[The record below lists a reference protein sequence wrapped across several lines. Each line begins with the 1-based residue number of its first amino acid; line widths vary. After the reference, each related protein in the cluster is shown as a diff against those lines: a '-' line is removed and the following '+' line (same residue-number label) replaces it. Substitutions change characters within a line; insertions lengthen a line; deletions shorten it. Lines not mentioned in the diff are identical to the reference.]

1 MLFPM
6 ANDSVNTRLKEHNF
20 FTATTPLFCLIFLLA
35 TSVYTFGED
44 CSSGP
49 NQIVLFI
56 CAMIAVG
63 FGCWRGQH
71 YNDLERGIVQ
81 GISTALA
88 ASLILLFIGALIGVW
103 LLSGTV
109 PTLIYYGVQII
120 NEQWFYTCA
129 VIVSALVSISIGSSW
144 TTAATIGVAFIGMA
158 NALGMNPA
166 ITAGAIISG
175 AYFGD
180 KMSPLSETTNLAAA
194 VAETPLFAHIRNMV
208 WTTVPSLLL
217 AIIIFTVFGFMQY
230 SDASVIHNSNEL
242 LSRLNEYYDISVL
255 NLIPLVVLI
264 VLAVLKVPAL
274 LTIFAGIVVGALEAL
289 IFQGHTISIIFA
301 HDNDILAN
309 LVSLWRSAFNG
320 IEIHTANE
328 EFNSL
333 LSGGG
338 MNSMLNTIFLILAAL
353 SFGSSMESTGA
364 LDYIIKKILIIAR
377 NAKGIICSTILTCL
391 GVNIISGDQYMSII
405 IPGRMY
411 KHAYKKL
418 NLKQTAL
425 SRSLEDGGTIT
436 SVLVPWNTCAVYISG
451 VLGVTTFTY
460 LPYCFFNLINPIL
473 AIIFGF
479 IGFKIAT
486 NAHSN
491 KADENP
497 TLKSE
502 Q

>member
-1 MLFPM
+1 M
-6 ANDSVNTRLKEHNF
+6 ANDSVNTHLKEHNF
-20 FTATTPLFCLIFLLA
+20 FTAMTPLFCLIFLLA
-35 TSVYTFGED
+35 TSVYTFGGD

-49 NQIVLFI
+49 NQVALFI

-63 FGCWRGQH
+63 FGVWRGQH
-71 YNDLERGIVQ
+71 YDDLERGIVQ

-109 PTLIYYGVQII
+109 PTLIYYGIQFI
-120 NEQWFYTCA
+120 NVHWFYTCT
-129 VIVSALVSISIGSSW
+129 VIVSAIVSISIGSSW

-158 NALGMNPA
+158 SALNVNPA

-194 VAETPLFAHIRNMV
+194 VAEVNLFAHIKNMI
-208 WTTVPSLLL
+208 WTTVPSLII
-217 AIIIFTVFGFMQY
+217 AIIIFTILGFYQTA
-230 SDASVIHNSNEL
+230 DTVANETPITL
-242 LSRLNEYYDISVL
+242 LKSLEDYYHISLL
-255 NLIPLVVLI
+255 NLVPLVVLI
-264 VLAVLKVPAL
+264 VLAIMKVPAL
-274 LTIFAGIVVGALEAL
+274 LTIFFGTLVGAIEAL
-289 IFQGHTISIIFA
+289 LLQGNTISLIFA
-301 HDNDILAN
+301 HDNDVVSN
-309 LVSLWRSAFNG
+309 LISLWSSAYNG
-320 IEIHTANE
+320 IEINTQDA

-338 MNSMLNTIFLILAAL
+338 MNSMLNTIFLVIAAL
-353 SFGSSMESTGA
+353 SFGAAMETTGA
-364 LDYIIKKILIIAR
+364 LGYIIKKVLLIAR
-377 NAKGIICSTILTCL
+377 NVRGIICSTILTCI

-405 IPGRMY
+405 MPGRMY
-411 KHAYKKL
+411 KQAYKKL

-451 VLGVTTFTY
+451 VLGVTTFAY
-460 LPYCFFNLINPIL
+460 LPYCFFNIINPII

-479 IGFKIAT
+479 IGFKIASHKT
-486 NAHSN
+486 
-491 KADENP
+491 P
-497 TLKSE
+497 TIKKDA
-502 Q
+502 